1 LDKQRPIP
9 PTTPQARR
17 PKHTAQARR
26 PKHTAQAGRARR
38 TGRLAFALVLLAA
51 VVWAPGR
58 TLADQPSAPSLVGY
72 WTLERNQGVVQ
83 IYSCG
88 WRMLCGALVG
98 LELDHPTDP
107 MPTTWNRQSQC
118 DYVFIINLR
127 PRPNAWVGRITD
139 PEDGHTYDARLSL
152 TAPGVLKLR
161 GYFLI
166 PTLGETQTWTRFP
179 GIPPAGCRMSPRD
192 FSRSSG

>member
-1 LDKQRPIP
+1 MQRTMP
-9 PTTPQARR
+9 PRRARADRRR
-17 PKHTAQARR
+17 PTAC
-26 PKHTAQAGRARR
+26 
-38 TGRLAFALVLLAA
+38 LAYALVLLAA
-51 VVWAPGR
+51 VLWAPAP

-88 WRMLCGALVG
+88 WQKLCGALVG

-139 PEDGHTYDARLSL
+139 PDDGHTYDARLSL

-179 GIPPAGCRMSPRD
+179 GSPPAGCRMSPGD
-192 FSRSSG
+192 FTSSSG